1 MKIHT
6 RKRAIFMRSVARRN
20 DSFGADTEGFALSS
34 QRKAQITSRND
45 SFGADTEGFALSSQ
59 RKAQITS
66 RNDSFGADTEGF
78 ALSSQRK
85 LSVLLVV
92 GIVILS
98 AKDCD
103 MKPVGPG
110 GDKPVTF
117 AYICTNGTKAEG
129 TAEAENTEKCSA
141 CETGF
146 ALSSANECATDSDS
160 DGTADNVDAFPFDA
174 ERTAGICGELSPSVV
189 AESGSE
195 SEQMTK
201 RTANDATGKVYVAKD
216 PRLIASGSG
225 HRDDPFIIPLSDGC
239 RSINFVWE
247 FRGLTIPDTVTDGA
261 LMSTSFADIG
271 YHYARFTNLPAA
283 STIYAQTTL
292 IDKILSNPLRDML
305 GFGTL
310 RDTMINGD
318 ERASLRYGVS
328 SITGTSSP
336 SGKGQEHELA
346 QNFLDIRYATGPR
359 SAQTSR
365 NTDGRI
371 RFRVLIEETSE

>member
-34 QRKAQITSRND
+34 QCKAQITRRNAV
-45 SFGADTEGFALSSQ
+45 S
-59 RKAQITS
+59 AQ
-66 RNDSFGADTEGF
+66 EPKKF

-98 AKDCD
+98 AKECEMDP
-103 MKPVGPG
+103 MGPG

-129 TAEAENTEKCSA
+129 TAKVKDTEKCSA

-174 ERTAGICGELSPSVV
+174 ERTAGICGELSPRVV
-189 AESGSE
+189 AESGSD

-201 RTANDATGKVYVAKD
+201 RTANDATGEVYVAKD

-225 HRDDPFIIPLSDGC
+225 HRDDPFTIPLLDGC
-239 RSINFVWE
+239 KSINFVWD
-247 FRGLTIPDTVTDGA
+247 FTGLTIPETITNPAFVNGP
-261 LMSTSFADIG
+261 
-271 YHYARFTNLPAA
+271 YHHVRFTNLPDA
-283 STIYAQTTL
+283 STIYVQTTL
-292 IDKILSNPLRDML
+292 IDKLGGMDDSGTRLGTIRDI
-305 GFGTL
+305 T
-310 RDTMINGD
+310 INSDRG
-318 ERASLRYGVS
+318 SLLRY
-328 SITGTSSP
+328 IITSSP
-336 SGKGQEHELA
+336 GVTLPPGGGKGEEYELI
-346 QNFLDIRYATGPR
+346 QNFFDINYVTALSSNGPALDP
-359 SAQTSR
+359 
-365 NTDGRI
+365 NGRI
-371 RFRVLIEETSE
+371 RFRVLIEEPSE

>member
-6 RKRAIFMRSVARRN
+6 RKRAIFMRSVDRRN

-34 QRKAQITSRND
+34 QRKAQITRRNAV
-45 SFGADTEGFALSSQ
+45 S
-59 RKAQITS
+59 AQ
-66 RNDSFGADTEGF
+66 EPKKF

-98 AKDCD
+98 AKECE
-103 MKPVGPG
+103 MGPG
-110 GDKPVTF
+110 GDKPF
-117 AYICTNGTKAEG
+117 AYICTGGTAVEG
-129 TAEAENTEKCSA
+129 TAKTEGTEKCSA

-146 ALSSANECATDSDS
+146 VLSSANECATDSDS

-174 ERTAGICGELSPSVV
+174 ERTAGICGELSPLVV
-189 AESGSE
+189 LESGSE

-201 RTANDATGKVYVAKD
+201 RAANDATGEVYLAKD

-239 RSINFVWE
+239 KSINFVWD
-247 FRGLTIPDTVTDGA
+247 FTGLSIPDTVTDETLA
-261 LMSTSFADIG
+261 STSISDSD
-271 YHYARFTNLPAA
+271 YHFARFTNLPDA

-292 IDKILSNPLRDML
+292 MDRVGGMTADGTRL
-305 GFGTL
+305 GTL
-310 RDTMINGD
+310 RDTYINGD
-318 ERASLRYGVS
+318 ERNSMRYVISSMVGVVQPF
-328 SITGTSSP
+328 GAP
-336 SGKGQEHELA
+336 KGQEHSLI
-346 QNFLDIRYATGPR
+346 QNFLDIRYIAALR

-365 NTDGRI
+365 NADGRI
-371 RFRVLIEETSE
+371 RFRVLIEEPSE